1 MEVVFLLAIP
11 ISLFLLIIYK
21 TYYAPK
27 SPLHPPGPRGL
38 PFIGNMHQ
46 FDPSNTHL
54 YLYQL
59 SQIYGPL
66 ISLQLGSVRA
76 LVVSSVTAATEV
88 FRYHDLC
95 FSSRPA
101 LVGAQKISYKGL
113 DLVFSP
119 YNDHWRKTKKIA
131 TLHLF
136 SAKRTHS
143 FRSVREE
150 EVARMVKTV
159 RDKITASDDSS
170 IVNLNKTV
178 IRLTSSI
185 IFRMTFGKR
194 FDDGEYGQGDDN
206 KMSRKIQW
214 LLAETQANSVSFF
227 VTNFFPLMGRLIDR
241 LSGAYA
247 RLEKSFNELDAF
259 YQQFIDENLQAS
271 TVSAPD
277 STILNI
283 LLKMN
288 KDSSEFTFDHIKA
301 ILMNFIVAGSD
312 TNAAVVVWAMTLL
325 VKNPTTMKKVQD
337 EVREFTGNKG
347 FVDENDIQ
355 KLVYLKAVVKET
367 MRLNPPAPL
376 LVPRETTEKC
386 VISGYEIDAKTLV
399 YINAYALGRDP
410 EFWVNPDKFLPERFL
425 NSSTDFRGQDYEFI
439 PFGAGRRMCPGL
451 LLGVIVT
458 ELVLANLLYSFDWE
472 LPPGMEITDID
483 MASQPGTTMHKK
495 NHLNLVPKFINY
507 H

>member
-301 ILMNFIVAGSD
+301 ILM
-312 TNAAVVVWAMTLL
+312 
-325 VKNPTTMKKVQD
+325 
-337 EVREFTGNKG
+337 
-347 FVDENDIQ
+347 
-355 KLVYLKAVVKET
+355 
-367 MRLNPPAPL
+367 
-376 LVPRETTEKC
+376 
-386 VISGYEIDAKTLV
+386 VIA
-399 YINAYALGRDP
+399 IN
-410 EFWVNPDKFLPERFL
+410 
-425 NSSTDFRGQDYEFI
+425 
-439 PFGAGRRMCPGL
+439 
-451 LLGVIVT
+451 
-458 ELVLANLLYSFDWE
+458 
-472 LPPGMEITDID
+472 
-483 MASQPGTTMHKK
+483 
-495 NHLNLVPKFINY
+495 
-507 H
+507 